1 MITRRKMKLQNNSKK
16 VLIAMSGGVDSS
28 VSAALLKEQGCEV
41 IGATMQIWQTE
52 GMEERDNGCCSLTAV
67 NDARRVANKLDIPYY
82 VLNFKDIFK
91 EKVIDYFVREYTAG
105 RTPNP
110 CIICNKEV
118 KFEALLDKAISMGLD
133 YIATGHYA
141 QVEFKDGRYLL
152 KKSFSKTKDQTYALY
167 NLTQTQL
174 SKTLFPVG
182 EYNKDKVREIA
193 EKYELGVAKKPDS
206 QEICFVEDN
215 DYGKFIAEHIDS
227 DILPG
232 NFVDTKGNILGQHK
246 GIYYYTVGQRK
257 GLGIASNKP
266 LYVVD
271 VDIEKNEVV
280 IGDDEETFGNT
291 LIARELNWIS
301 IEKLE
306 GDMKAYA
313 KIRYGAKEAP
323 ATIKPLENGRVEVV
337 FDTPQRAIT
346 SGQSVVFYD
355 DEYVIGGGIIE

>member
-1 MITRRKMKLQNNSKK
+1 MITRKRMNPQNNKK

-28 VSAALLKEQGCEV
+28 VSAALLKEEGYDV
-41 IGATMQIWQTE
+41 VGATMQIWQTE
-52 GMEERDNGCCSLTAV
+52 GIEERDNGCCSLTAV

-91 EKVIDYFVREYTAG
+91 EKVIDYFVKEYLAG

-141 QVEFKDGRYLL
+141 QIEFKDGRYLL
-152 KKSFSKTKDQTYALY
+152 KKSFSKTKDQTYALF
-167 NLTQTQL
+167 NLTQNQL
-174 SKTLFPVG
+174 AHTLFPVG
-182 EYNKDKVREIA
+182 GYDKDKVREIA
-193 EKYELGVAKKPDS
+193 QKYDLGVAKKPDS

-215 DYGKFIAEHIDS
+215 DYGKFISEHTDS

-232 NFVDTKGNILGQHK
+232 NFIDTQGNVIGQHK

-266 LYVVD
+266 LYVLD
-271 VDIEKNEVV
+271 IDIEKNEV
-280 IGDDEETFGNT
+280 ILGDDTETFSSS
-291 LIARELNWIS
+291 LIARDLNWIAFD
-301 IEKLE
+301 KLSGE
-306 GDMKAYA
+306 MKVDA

-323 ATIKPLENGRVEVV
+323 ATIKTLEDGNVQVT

-346 SGQSVVFYD
+346 PGQAVVFYNN
-355 DEYVIGGGIIE
+355 EYVLGGGTIC